1 MASRVELRQMHRELG
16 SWAAVGEVVG
26 LSKSSA
32 HTYATTDWDP
42 QRKDIRE
49 ALGLDP
55 FPEVTYVRQVRGKD
69 GRFR

>member
-1 MASRVELRQMHRELG
+1 MTTRLELRQMYRKMG
-16 SWAAVGEVVG
+16 SWSRVGEIIG
-26 LSKSSA
+26 LPKTTV

-42 QRKDIRE
+42 ERDDIRE

-69 GRFR
+69 GRFK

>member
-1 MASRVELRQMHRELG
+1 MASRLELRQMHRKLG
-16 SWAAVGEVVG
+16 SWRAVAEVFG
-26 LSKSSA
+26 LPPSTV

-42 QRKDIRE
+42 ERDDIRE

-69 GRFR
+69 GRFT